1 MTVLTEPGPKQR
13 ITSIDILRGL
23 IMLVMAIDHTRD
35 FFLHNTTG
43 NPTNIATTTPIFF
56 FTRWITHYCAPNFV
70 FLSGV
75 SAYLAGMRRSKTEF
89 TSFLVKRGLWLIVVE
104 VVFVS
109 FALTLDPSFSM
120 IVLQVIWAIGFS
132 MILLAL
138 VVRAPLA
145 VIGIIGAIIFF
156 AHDILDL
163 VPLPKTGAGN
173 VLITMFFTAFGSAFP
188 LGKSHVLLD
197 LYAVIPWTGV
207 MLLGYVFGS
216 LYKSTFDPQRRRR
229 ILLISGCSLILLFLV
244 LRYINSYGDPAP
256 WSVQKTGV
264 LTVLSFLN
272 TSKYPPSLIFLCMT
286 IGPALVALSLIENA
300 KNKFTSIL
308 IVYGNVPFFYYVL
321 HIYLIR
327 VLDIVVFFATG
338 YKTSQVVTPG
348 QPFFFQ
354 PSGFGFNLAG
364 VYLMWL
370 LIVTILYF
378 PCRWYSKYKRTHYQW
393 WLSYL

>member
-1 MTVLTEPGPKQR
+1 
-13 ITSIDILRGL
+13 
-23 IMLVMAIDHTRD
+23 
-35 FFLHNTTG
+35 
-43 NPTNIATTTPIFF
+43 
-56 FTRWITHYCAPNFV
+56 
-70 FLSGV
+70 
-75 SAYLAGMRRSKTEF
+75 
-89 TSFLVKRGLWLIVVE
+89 
-104 VVFVS
+104 
-109 FALTLDPSFSM
+109 
-120 IVLQVIWAIGFS
+120 
-132 MILLAL
+132 
-138 VVRAPLA
+138 
-145 VIGIIGAIIFF
+145 
-156 AHDILDL
+156 
-163 VPLPKTGAGN
+163 
-173 VLITMFFTAFGSAFP
+173 
-188 LGKSHVLLD
+188 KSHVLLD

-207 MLLGYVFGS
+207 MMLGYVFGS

-229 ILLISGCSLILLFLV
+229 ILLFTGCSLIVLFLV

-286 IGPALVALSLIENA
+286 IGPALVALSLIENV

-308 IVYGNVPFFYYVL
+308 IVYGNVPFFYYAL

-354 PSGFGFNLAG
+354 PNGFGFNLTG

-370 LIVTILYF
+370 LIVIILYF
-378 PCRWYSKYKRTHYQW
+378 PCRWYSKYKRTHHQW